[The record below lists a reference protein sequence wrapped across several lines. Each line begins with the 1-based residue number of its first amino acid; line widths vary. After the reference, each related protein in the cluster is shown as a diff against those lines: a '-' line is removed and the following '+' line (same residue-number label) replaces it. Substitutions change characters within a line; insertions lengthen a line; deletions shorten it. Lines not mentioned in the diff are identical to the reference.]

1 MPPLRIILRF
11 IGNIL
16 SDVGNFLIVRFGP
29 NFQFLEYCLPIWE
42 SETKIAG
49 HAGMVANRRN
59 RLKSTVY
66 PFLYNEYYA
75 IFGAQS

>member
-42 SETKIAG
+42 RETKIAG
-49 HAGMVANRRN
+49 HAAMVRN
-59 RLKSTVY
+59 PKKQTEKHRLS
-66 PFLYNEYYA
+66 FF
-75 IFGAQS
+75 IQ